1 MDTSPRYGAKVTGV
15 PRAVSPGATLIGQDG
30 VMPRALITG
39 ASSGIGYA
47 FARALAAQ
55 GHELLLVGRNAE
67 RLLAVAADLARE
79 FGVDV
84 RTEAVDLTDRAEIER
99 VALLVTEEPVDV
111 LVNNAGFGVK
121 GGFLQTQA
129 EQEQRMLDILTTAV
143 MRLTHAVVPGMV
155 ERRRGYVFT
164 VSSVAGWI
172 TGGTYSAAKAWA
184 TVFTEG
190 LAVELAGTGVQ
201 AIAVCPGFTRTEF
214 HQRADMQMDSVSQW
228 MWLSADDVV
237 AAALKDARAGRTISV
252 AGTQYRLLTALL
264 QVLPRSLVRRA
275 TGVRQTSSRFPQAR

>member
-1 MDTSPRYGAKVTGV
+1 
-15 PRAVSPGATLIGQDG
+15 
-30 VMPRALITG
+30 MPHALVTG

-55 GHELLLVGRNAE
+55 GHDLLIVGRNSE
-67 RLLAVAADLARE
+67 RLTAVATQLASE

-84 RTEAVDLTDRAEIER
+84 RAETADLTDRADIER
-99 VALLVTEEPVDV
+99 VARLAAKVPFDV

-121 GGFLQTQA
+121 GGFLQTQV
-129 EQEQRMLDILTTAV
+129 EQEQQMLDILTTAV

-190 LAVELAGTGVQ
+190 LAVELAGTGVR

-214 HQRADMQMDSVSQW
+214 HQRADMQMDSVSEW

-237 AAALKDARAGRTISV
+237 AAALADARAGRTISV
-252 AGTQYRLLTALL
+252 AGAQYRLLSALL
-264 QVLPRSLVRRA
+264 RALPRSLVRRA